1 MIRGLVLGKNKVGMP
16 IYWHSDRLIVLV
28 GVLPDSNILIY
39 LLPCVIL
46 RDLIF
51 PALSSFRG
59 LSPHYDTNAAAV
71 INIFMLAPNSESME
85 VAERSFTPGIV

>member
-1 MIRGLVLGKNKVGMP
+1 M
-16 IYWHSDRLIVLV
+16 
-28 GVLPDSNILIY
+28 
-39 LLPCVIL
+39 IL

-59 LSPHYDTNAAAV
+59 LSPHHDTNAAAV
-71 INIFMLAPNSESME
+71 INIFMSAPNSESME